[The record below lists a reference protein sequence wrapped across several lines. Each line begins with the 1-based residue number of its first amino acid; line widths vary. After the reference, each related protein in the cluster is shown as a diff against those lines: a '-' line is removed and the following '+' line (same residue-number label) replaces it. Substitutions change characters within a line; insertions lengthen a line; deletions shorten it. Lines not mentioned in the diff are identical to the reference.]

1 MRLYKSELEAPAA
14 LHVNFAAFLRSH
26 LSRLET
32 RRGGGTDA
40 ADDEVKVTRQNRT
53 ADFFMNAFFIPYLL
67 FLIIIFGF
75 ATLSFAPPCHART
88 PAGVA
93 AAQPPAP
100 GGPGPGPGSDPPE
113 PRSTTQVTLTELS
126 LCCSGP
132 NSGNPVQSG
141 GFFGLGF

>member
-1 MRLYKSELEAPAA
+1 MS
-14 LHVNFAAFLRSH
+14 AF
-26 LSRLET
+26 
-32 RRGGGTDA
+32 
-40 ADDEVKVTRQNRT
+40 
-53 ADFFMNAFFIPYLL
+53 FFIPYLL
-67 FLIIIFGF
+67 FFLIIIGF
-75 ATLSFAPPCHART
+75 STLSFAPPRHART

-100 GGPGPGPGSDPPE
+100 GGPGPGSDPPE

-141 GFFGLGF
+141 GFFWVRFLGNF